1 MSTGERRFSLKRTI
15 YSVMLDGKDLVLLC
29 TPCEPVVLKDIS
41 PFSRELLTLL
51 AESRTT
57 AEITGALN
65 RRGHQCSF
73 SKVKEELDRLND
85 RLLLEVEEDLPTGGS
100 ASGNG
105 SGERGELSTEN
116 GAITMAELKD
126 RPSSESA
133 ARNDPEVRNGPSKD
147 SAVVNIPVR
156 DDFSKDSAAI
166 DIPAGRHDRT
176 RLWFAARKPCGTPFA
191 LSAEKTLQTAHI
203 ALFGLGGL
211 GSQLFT
217 QLLLTGIGEITT
229 VDCENVEES
238 NLDRQSLFYESDVGH
253 LKTEAAAE
261 RARLMNSS
269 AALHFIEKRIA
280 SADDFAEIMASAS
293 IALLA
298 ADTPRDRI
306 FGWMNEACYR
316 TGVPVLFTNGVLQSS
331 MGIGPLV
338 IPGRTA
344 CFQCSMPPGASFDDP
359 LVQLI
364 NRRHCHGVILPSLA
378 VCAGLMATEL
388 LRHLTGC
395 EPCRLYDRRL
405 HVDIRDY
412 RMWFQE
418 IEKHNGCPF
427 CGERAP

>member
-1 MSTGERRFSLKRTI
+1 MSEESRFSLKKTI
-15 YSVMLDGKDLVLLC
+15 YSVMLGGRDLVLLC

-51 AESRTT
+51 AESRTA
-57 AEITGALN
+57 AEITGELN
-65 RRGHQCSF
+65 MQGCQCSLIE
-73 SKVKEELDRLND
+73 VREELDRLND
-85 RLLLEVEEDLPTGGS
+85 RLLLEVEEDLPSGES

-105 SGERGELSTEN
+105 PEWMDG
-116 GAITMAELKD
+116 
-126 RPSSESA
+126 PSSESEA
-133 ARNDPEVRNGPSKD
+133 GNGPEARNSHSKD
-147 SAVVNIPVR
+147 SAAMSIPVR
-156 DDFSKDSAAI
+156 DDFAKDSTVSN
-166 DIPAGRHDRT
+166 IPAGRHDRT
-176 RLWFAARKPCGTPFA
+176 RLWFAARKPCGTSFA
-191 LSAEKTLQTAHI
+191 LRAEKNLQSAHI

-211 GSQLFT
+211 GSQLFI
-217 QLLLTGIGEITT
+217 QLLLTGIGEITA

-238 NLDRQSLFYESDVGH
+238 NLDRQSLFYESDVGR

-269 AALHFIEKRIA
+269 TALHFIEKRIA
-280 SADDFAEIMASAS
+280 SAGDFAEIMASSS

-298 ADTPRDRI
+298 ADTPRNRI

-344 CFQCSMPPGASFDDP
+344 CFQCSIPPGASYDDP
-359 LVQLI
+359 LVRLI
-364 NRRHCHGVILPSLA
+364 NERHCHGVILPSLA
-378 VCAGLMATEL
+378 VCAGLMITEL

-395 EPCRLYDRRL
+395 EPCRLYNRRL
-405 HVDIRDY
+405 HADIRNY

-418 IEKHNGCPF
+418 IEKRNGCPF

>member
-1 MSTGERRFSLKRTI
+1 
-15 YSVMLDGKDLVLLC
+15 MLDGRDLVLLC

-51 AESRTT
+51 AESRT
-57 AEITGALN
+57 AEEITGELN
-65 RRGHQCSF
+65 MQGHQCSF
-73 SKVKEELDRLND
+73 SEVREELDRLND
-85 RLLLEVEEDLPTGGS
+85 RLLLEVEEDLPTG
-100 ASGNG
+100 
-105 SGERGELSTEN
+105 
-116 GAITMAELKD
+116 
-126 RPSSESA
+126 ESA
-133 ARNDPEVRNGPSKD
+133 
-147 SAVVNIPVR
+147 
-156 DDFSKDSAAI
+156 
-166 DIPAGRHDRT
+166 DITVSTGRHDRT
-176 RLWFAARKPCGTPFA
+176 RLWFAARKPRGTPFA
-191 LSAEKTLQTAHI
+191 ISAEKTLQTAHI

-217 QLLLTGIGEITT
+217 QLLLTGVGEITT
-229 VDCENVEES
+229 VDCERVEAS
-238 NLDRQSLFYESDVGH
+238 NLDRQSLFYESDVGR

-280 SADDFAEIMASAS
+280 SADDFAEIMASAT

-344 CFQCSMPPGASFDDP
+344 CFQCSIPPGACYDDP
-359 LVQLI
+359 LVRLI
-364 NRRHCHGVILPSLA
+364 NERHCHGVILPSLA
-378 VCAGLMATEL
+378 VCAGLMVTEL

-395 EPCRLYDRRL
+395 EPCSLYDRRL
-405 HVDIRDY
+405 HVDIRNY

-418 IEKHNGCPF
+418 IEKRNGCPF
-427 CGERAP
+427 CGERGP

>member
-1 MSTGERRFSLKRTI
+1 
-15 YSVMLDGKDLVLLC
+15 MLDGRDLVLLC
-29 TPCEPVVLKDIS
+29 TPCEPVVLKDLS

-51 AESRTT
+51 AESRTA
-57 AEITGALN
+57 AEITGELN
-65 RRGHQCSF
+65 AQGHQCSF
-73 SKVKEELDRLND
+73 SEVREELDRLND
-85 RLLLEVEEDLPTGGS
+85 RLLLEVEEDLPSRES

-105 SGERGELSTEN
+105 PGERGELLTES
-116 GAITMAELKD
+116 GAITMAEWKD
-126 RPSSESA
+126 SSSSESA
-133 ARNDPEVRNGPSKD
+133 LRNDPEVRNGPSKD

-156 DDFSKDSAAI
+156 DDFSQDSAVMN
-166 DIPAGRHDRT
+166 IPAGRHDRT
-176 RLWFAARKPCGTPFA
+176 RLWFAARKPCGSSFA
-191 LSAEKTLQTAHI
+191 LSTEKTLKSAHI
-203 ALFGLGGL
+203 TLFGLGGL

-217 QLLLTGIGEITT
+217 QLLLTGVGEITA
-229 VDCENVEES
+229 VDCERVEES
-238 NLDRQSLFYESDVGH
+238 NLDRQSLFYESDVGR

-261 RARLMNSS
+261 RARQMNSS
-269 AALHFIEKRIA
+269 TALHFIEKRIA
-280 SADDFAEIMASAS
+280 SADDFAEIMAPAS

-306 FGWMNEACYR
+306 FRWMNEASYM
-316 TGVPVLFTNGVLQSS
+316 TGVPVLFSNGVLQSS

-344 CFQCSMPPGASFDDP
+344 CFQCSIPPGASFDDP

-364 NRRHCHGVILPSLA
+364 NKRHCHGVILPSLA
-378 VCAGLMATEL
+378 VCAGLMVTEL

-395 EPCRLYDRRL
+395 ETCRLYDRRL

-418 IEKHNGCPF
+418 IEKRRDCPF